1 VNTHTY
7 SHIFAH
13 THAHIHTYSGQGEIP
28 RPPAEVVKWLAG
40 ALLASEKEGGIGG
53 PVDGR
58 PSPVDVRPFPVD
70 GRSSPVDGRPSPVDG
85 SRSSPVDGGR
95 RTSVICSGGKCHSA
109 TAEAAPSNGSK
120 DKDVVKS
127 ASIRGDQRQPELG
140 AVSHYVVKGDK
151 HVMQTG
157 PVPGEVEPG
166 KRDAEM
172 LSHKKEGKGFAVPR
186 GHAGEPLKKEF
197 AGGKEIFV
205 PKYDEKRT
213 TGHGWGWLW

>member
-1 VNTHTY
+1 M
-7 SHIFAH
+7 
-13 THAHIHTYSGQGEIP
+13 
-28 RPPAEVVKWLAG
+28 VKWLAG

-58 PSPVDVRPFPVD
+58 PSPVY

-85 SRSSPVDGGR
+85 RPSPVDGRPSPLEASR
-95 RTSVICSGGKCHSA
+95 RTSVICAGGKCRSA
-109 TAEAAPSNGSK
+109 TAEMAPGSK
-120 DKDVVKS
+120 QENVRT
-127 ASIRGDQRQPELG
+127 ATTRGDKGLPERG
-140 AVSHYVVKGDK
+140 AESPYAVKGDK
-151 HVMQTG
+151 HLMQTG

-172 LSHKKEGKGFAVPR
+172 MSHKKEGKGFVVPR

-197 AGGKEIFV
+197 TGGKEIFV

-213 TGHGWGWLW
+213 TDHGWGWLW